1 MIHPKDLF
9 PGLCIEMLLQW
20 VIKFH
25 RFHITISI
33 KAFVENGF
41 VEIQSPSLCKDTS
54 FKKAQ
59 ECLSV
64 VAKEFEMHG
73 IELRGPS
80 ARLKKAGKNGYH
92 IGNIARDLHRGFV
105 SNRRDPVPPNI
116 I

>member
-9 PGLCIEMLLQW
+9 PGLSIEMLLQW

-25 RFHITISI
+25 RFQITISI

-73 IELRGPS
+73 
-80 ARLKKAGKNGYH
+80 
-92 IGNIARDLHRGFV
+92 D
-105 SNRRDPVPPNI
+105 
-116 I
+116 